1 MINIVGHNIY
11 TGIGFGS
18 SAVYERFL
26 EGKSGL
32 SLREGVFGVPEPFYS
47 SLFDR
52 EEIAERYALA
62 GFGEEC
68 SILEKAMI
76 LSAEDAVRM
85 AGIDASDSRTLF
97 VISSTKGNVEM
108 LEECPDGRCD
118 RLALWHTASVV
129 ASHFGNRVK
138 PVCVTN
144 ACTSGIVAQITAQR
158 AIESGAFDNAV
169 VIGADMLSKF
179 VVSGFQCLKALS
191 PERCIPF
198 DKSRRGLNLSEA
210 VATIVFSGSGRGIGV
225 SLERGCIRNDA
236 NHISAPS
243 RTGEG
248 QFAALE
254 SILEGIRAE
263 EIAFVNLHGTA
274 TIYNDNMESVALHR
288 AGLDSVPAVSLKSFF
303 GHTLGAAGVL
313 ETIISSFAFLDGVA
327 LPTYGYRENG
337 VDWPLNISAVARL
350 TGPSTDSGSY
360 FVKIMSGF
368 GGINAATL
376 YGRSKDE

>member
-1 MINIVGHNIY
+1 MITIVGHNIY
-11 TGIGFGS
+11 TGVGFGS
-18 SAVYERFL
+18 RAVYERLL
-26 EGKSGL
+26 EGKTGL
-32 SLREGVFGVPEPFYS
+32 SLREGVFGVPDPFYS

-52 EEIAERYALA
+52 DEIDGRYARA
-62 GFGEEC
+62 GFCADC

-108 LEECPDGRCD
+108 LETCPDGRCD
-118 RLALWHTASVV
+118 DMALWHTASVV
-129 ASHFGNRVK
+129 ASHFGNKVK

-144 ACTSGIVAQITAQR
+144 ACTSGIVAQIAAQR
-158 AIESGAFDNAV
+158 AIENGSFDNAV

-198 DKSRRGLNLSEA
+198 DKSRCGLNLSEA
-210 VATIVFSGSGRGIGV
+210 VATIVFSKSGKGIGV
-225 SLERGCIRNDA
+225 GLERGCIRNDA

-248 QFAALE
+248 QLAALE
-254 SILEGIRAE
+254 SILEGICSDDV
-263 EIAFVNLHGTA
+263 AFVNVHGTA

-288 AGLDSVPAVSLKSFF
+288 AGLDKVPAVSLKSFF
-303 GHTLGAAGVL
+303 GHTLGAAGVV

-327 LPTYGYRENG
+327 LPTYGYKENG
-337 VDWPLNISAVARL
+337 VDWPLNISPKARL
-350 TGPSTDSGSY
+350 SSGSH
-360 FVKIMSGF
+360 FIKIMSGF

-376 YGRSKDE
+376 YGRSTDA